1 MDMLKL
7 RAWYSHRQGL
17 DGRLQGCT
25 AARVI
30 EQTGWIRSVGSPTSY
45 LGLYAR
51 AGISRA
57 AADAAVARL
66 EIHELP
72 VVRGCTY
79 VLPKSDF
86 ALGLA
91 AGGLTPD
98 SELKTAAKLGVTE
111 KEIAKL
117 CEAVARALEKGAAAL
132 DPEQIRQAVG
142 AAARSLGEEG
152 KKKGLS
158 TTLPLALGQLQGR
171 GEIRRVPVEG
181 RLDQQ
186 RFRYTLWR
194 PNPLAKFRMAAEDIH
209 VELARRYFTWIGP
222 ATLAQFQAFA
232 GITAKAAKVAAATVG
247 LVEVEKGGESLL
259 LAEDAEEFQGFRA
272 PKTPQY
278 SLVGSID
285 GIALFRRDLG
295 AMVDAADMGGLD
307 AGTRGARGDLPRHAI
322 LDRGRIVGLW
332 DYDPKKQAIEWTT
345 FVKKNREL
353 EQAVARTEAFVRDEL
368 GAARC

>member
-1 MDMLKL
+1 MDVAKL
-7 RAWYSHRQGL
+7 RAWYWHRQGL
-17 DGRLQGCT
+17 DGRLQGNT

-30 EQTGWIRSVGSPTSY
+30 EETGWIRSLGSPTAY

-51 AGISRA
+51 AGIARA
-57 AADAAVARL
+57 DADAAVARL

-117 CEAVARALEKGAAAL
+117 CEAVARALEKSAGAL

-142 AAARSLGEEG
+142 TAARSLGEEG

-171 GEIRRVPVEG
+171 GEIRRVPVDG

-194 PNPLAKFRMAAEDIH
+194 PNPLAKFRMAAEEVH
-209 VELARRYFTWIGP
+209 GELARRYFTWIGP
-222 ATLAQFQAFA
+222 ATLAQFQTFA
-232 GITAKAAKVAAATVG
+232 GITVKAAKAAAAKVG
-247 LVEVEKGGESLL
+247 LVEEEKGAESLL
-259 LAEDAEEFQGFRA
+259 LAEDAEKFRDFKT

-278 SLVGSID
+278 ALLGNID

-295 AMVDAADMGGLD
+295 SLMEAPD
-307 AGTRGARGDLPRHAI
+307 AGKGGARGDLERHAI

-332 DYDPKKQAIEWTT
+332 DYDVKKQAIGWNS
-345 FVKKNREL
+345 FIKKDRDL

>member
-1 MDMLKL
+1 MDVAKL

-17 DGRLQGCT
+17 DGRLEGSA

-30 EQTGWIRSVGSPTSY
+30 EETGWIRSVWSPTAY
-45 LGLYAR
+45 LGLHAR

-117 CEAVARALEKGAAAL
+117 CDAVGKALEKGADAL
-132 DPEQIRQAVG
+132 DPEQIRHAVG

-194 PNPLAKFRMAAEDIH
+194 PNPLATFRMAAEEVH
-209 VELARRYFTWIGP
+209 VELARRYFKWIGP

-232 GITAKAAKVAAATVG
+232 GITVKAAKAVAATVG
-247 LVEVEKGGESLL
+247 LVEVDKGAESLL
-259 LAEDAEEFQGFRA
+259 PAEDAEKFQKFQT

-278 SLVGSID
+278 ALLGSID

-295 AMVDAADMGGLD
+295 SLMDAPDARKGGV
-307 AGTRGARGDLPRHAI
+307 RGDLPRHAI

-332 DYDPKKQAIEWTT
+332 DYDAKKQVIAWTT
-345 FVKKNREL
+345 FIKKNREL

>member
-1 MDMLKL
+1 MDVAKL
-7 RAWYSHRQGL
+7 RAWYSHKQGL
-17 DGRLQGCT
+17 DGRLAGST
-25 AARVI
+25 AAQVM
-30 EQTGWIRSVGSPTSY
+30 EQTGWIRSLGSPTPY
-45 LGLYAR
+45 LALHAR
-51 AGISRA
+51 AGISRK
-57 AADAAVARL
+57 AADAAVAQL
-66 EIHELP
+66 QIHELP
-72 VVRGCTY
+72 VVRGCMY

-91 AGGLTPD
+91 AGLLAPD

-117 CEAVARALEKGAAAL
+117 CDAVGKALEKDAL

-158 TTLPLALGQLQGR
+158 STLPLALGQLQSR
-171 GEIRRVPVEG
+171 GEIRRVPVDG

-186 RFRYTLWR
+186 RFRYTLWK
-194 PNPLAKFRMAAEDIH
+194 PNPLAKFRMAAEDVH
-209 VELARRYFTWIGP
+209 VELARRYFKWIGP
-222 ATLAQFQAFA
+222 ATIAQFLTFA
-232 GITAKAAKVAAATVG
+232 GISVKAAKAAAETVG
-247 LVEVEKGGESLL
+247 LVAVEKGAESLL
-259 LAEDAEEFQGFRA
+259 LAEDAEKFQRFQT

-278 SLVGSID
+278 ALAGSID

-295 AMVDAADMGGLD
+295 SMVDAAD
-307 AGTRGARGDLPRHAI
+307 AGAMAGKGGARGDLPRHPI

-345 FVKKNREL
+345 FVKKNGEL
-353 EQAVARTEAFVRDEL
+353 EQAVARTETFVRDEL

>member
-1 MDMLKL
+1 MDVAKL
-7 RAWYSHRQGL
+7 RAWYWHRQGL
-17 DGRLQGCT
+17 DGRLEGST
-25 AARVI
+25 AAQVI
-30 EQTGWIRSVGSPTSY
+30 EETGWIRSLGSPTAY

-51 AGISRA
+51 SGISRA
-57 AADAAVARL
+57 NVDAAVARL

-86 ALGLA
+86 ALGLG

-111 KEIAKL
+111 KEITKL
-117 CEAVARALEKGAAAL
+117 CEAVKKALETGAGAL
-132 DPEQIRQAVG
+132 DPEQIRQGVG
-142 AAARSLGEEG
+142 TAARSLGEEG

-171 GEIRRVPVEG
+171 GEIRRVPVDG

-194 PNPLAKFRMAAEDIH
+194 PNPLAKFQMAAEEVH
-209 VELARRYFTWIGP
+209 LELARRYFKWIGP

-232 GITAKAAKVAAATVG
+232 GITVKAAKAAAAAAG
-247 LVEVEKGGESLL
+247 LVPIKKGAEGLV
-259 LAEDAEEFQGFRA
+259 LAEDVEKFRA
-272 PKTPQY
+272 FQTPKTPQY
-278 SLVGSID
+278 ALVGSID

-295 AMVDAADMGGLD
+295 SLMDAPD
-307 AGTRGARGDLPRHAI
+307 AGKGVARGDLPRHAI
-322 LDRGRIVGLW
+322 LDRGRVVGLW
-332 DYDPKKQAIEWTT
+332 DYDAKKQSIEWTP
-345 FVKKNREL
+345 FIKKNHEMER
-353 EQAVARTEAFVRDEL
+353 AVARTEAFVRDEL
-368 GAARC
+368 GSARS